1 MAVVLVGSLV
11 WSLVT
16 GVAGAT
22 GTEPATDPCAGAL
35 DAVND
40 GERRCRSPGAAS
52 AAPLVDA
59 DTITVTP
66 SPLRDPLMFPGELG
80 FLAVAV
86 AVAGGGAVA
95 GAVLVDGTTTN
106 ASSEALRQGTLYGGV
121 GLLSLSGAIA
131 AAAVATWVFDV
142 ANGTLRL
149 PLFDGEA
156 P

>member
-1 MAVVLVGSLV
+1 MVFDAERTQVRAV
-11 WSLVT
+11 
-16 GVAGAT
+16 A
-22 GTEPATDPCAGAL
+22 E
-35 DAVND
+35 
-40 GERRCRSPGAAS
+40 ERVRELIRSQGI
-52 AAPLVDA
+52 D
-59 DTITVTP
+59 
-66 SPLRDPLMFPGELG
+66 PLRDHDAIRDAIDR
-80 FLAVAV
+80 AVAD
-86 AVAGGGAVA
+86 AVGEA
-95 GAVLVDGTTTN
+95 L